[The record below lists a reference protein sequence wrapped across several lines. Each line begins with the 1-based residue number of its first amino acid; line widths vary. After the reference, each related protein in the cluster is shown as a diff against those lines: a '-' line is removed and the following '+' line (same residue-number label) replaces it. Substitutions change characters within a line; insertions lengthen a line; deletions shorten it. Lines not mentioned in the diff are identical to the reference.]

1 MVVWGAGSL
10 ETHSQLEIAE
20 KARNIFSPPQ
30 RGWLLGMEQKR
41 KTHRLR
47 AIVQSHEKHKPK
59 EEEEKKTKHP
69 VLTIATFSPKFSRRS
84 FLVETRR
91 DDRWLWEGLQ
101 EPLACRGTGLTAS
114 YFEGVACRPRHEPRV
129 DRDDFDFIFSSSFKA
144 FYWRQKKAS
153 LLARVRVPVCV
164 RVRAA
169 VCFTVRKGSVC
180 IAQYYASLL
189 FPPTLQRAEP
199 HVAMRYLT

>member
-1 MVVWGAGSL
+1 MGDAFPTGNSRKGAQHYCFCFASAGGFW
-10 ETHSQLEIAE
+10 EW
-20 KARNIFSPPQ
+20 NI
-30 RGWLLGMEQKR
+30 
-41 KTHRLR
+41 
-47 AIVQSHEKHKPK
+47 
-59 EEEEKKTKHP
+59 EKKNTSCLVTREAQTQKKKNTPRPHICNVFTQ
-69 VLTIATFSPKFSRRS
+69 VLTPARRS

-91 DDRWLWEGLQ
+91 DDRCLWEGLQ

-114 YFEGVACRPRHEPRV
+114 YFGGVACRARHEPQV
-129 DRDDFDFIFSSSFKA
+129 DRDDFYFIFSSSFKA

-153 LLARVRVPVCV
+153 LSARVRVGVCV
-164 RVRAA
+164 RVWAA

-199 HVAMRYLT
+199 QLRCDF